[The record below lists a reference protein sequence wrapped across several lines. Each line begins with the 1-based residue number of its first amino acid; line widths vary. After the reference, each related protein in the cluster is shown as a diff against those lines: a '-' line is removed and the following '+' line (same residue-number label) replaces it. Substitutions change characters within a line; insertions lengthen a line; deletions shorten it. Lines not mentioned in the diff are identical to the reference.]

1 MKKNARDEY
10 IFRKKCLL
18 VLLFLYY
25 LNDVSYDSIVLRSF
39 GFHFDPTCDF
49 KAIVKSKKEHI
60 HKYVVHIYLNA
71 KDIDLENMDVMGN
84 VNFIRIKDASKDN
97 FYVPIESLNIYFDGV
112 QFVSAG
118 YIEGKY
124 FTRKYFKKET
134 AITDE
139 LLYHLS
145 NDFKGGK
152 YNSSANE
159 FVVWLLKLYTNK
171 LNTDLVIG
179 AGINAEYGALTWN
192 GVMDSLNNDFYK
204 GDYKFADEIKHY
216 VGKELFTYSMVLKT
230 SGFDPY
236 KSINRELYL
245 YDQKKNFDDETS
257 TLYHCV
263 NYILNH
269 KGTSVITY
277 NYDTNL
283 EYLFKKRN
291 ILYTTIYD
299 DTSFVNKDS
308 AVNIYHVHGLLPYNR
323 YQESRFTD
331 SLIFNESEYYY
342 LYNNPYSWNISKQ
355 LHDFKFNACIF
366 IGISLTDP
374 DMKRLLELANNYLK
388 FNFIFIKREE
398 GYSENV
404 YKDITS
410 YFFTF
415 DLIVIWIDNY
425 EDIGKYL
432 EQF

>member
-1 MKKNARDEY
+1 MKKNAREEY
-10 IFRKKCLL
+10 LFKKKCLL

-25 LNDVSYDSIVLRSF
+25 LNDVDYDSITLRSF

-49 KAIVKSKKEHI
+49 KAIVTSKKEHI
-60 HKYVVHIYLNA
+60 HKYVIHIYMDK
-71 KDIDLENMDVMGN
+71 KDIDLEKMDVMGN
-84 VNFIRIKDASKDN
+84 VNFIKINDASKEN
-97 FYVPIESLNIYFDGV
+97 FYVPKESLNIYFDGV
-112 QFVSAG
+112 QFVSYG

-124 FTRKYFKKET
+124 FKRSYFKNKE
-134 AITDE
+134 AVTDE

-145 NDFKGGK
+145 NDIKG
-152 YNSSANE
+152 NNFNQSAPS
-159 FVVWLLKLYTNK
+159 FVVWLIKLYTCK
-171 LNTDLVIG
+171 IKTDLVIG
-179 AGINAEYGALTWN
+179 AGINAEYGAKTWS
-192 GVMDSLNNDFYK
+192 GVMDALNNDFYK
-204 GDYKFADEIKHY
+204 GDYKFAKEIQNY
-216 VGKELFTYSMVLKT
+216 VGKEFFTSSMVLKT

-245 YDQKKNFDDETS
+245 CNVKKDFDDKTS
-257 TLYHCV
+257 TLYQCV
-263 NYILNH
+263 NYILSH
-269 KGTSVITY
+269 KGTDVITY

-283 EYLFKKRN
+283 EYLFKKRG

-308 AVNIYHVHGLLPYNR
+308 AVNIYHVHGLLPYNKYEQKR
-323 YQESRFTD
+323 YTD

-355 LHDFKFNACIF
+355 LHDFKFNTCIF

-388 FNFIFIKREE
+388 FNFIFLKKED

-404 YKDITS
+404 YKDISS

-415 DLIVIWIDNY
+415 DLIVIWIDDY
-425 EDIGKYL
+425 QDIGKYL
-432 EQF
+432 EII